1 LPIQKTKS
9 GNILREIK
17 EINWECDGTSGE
29 ERNIK
34 KTYRCLICSK
44 PGVRSNNRKAHLCRV

>member
-1 LPIQKTKS
+1 
-9 GNILREIK
+9 LREIK
-17 EINWECDGTSGE
+17 ESDWKCDGTSGE

-44 PGVRSNNRKAHLCRV
+44 PGVRSNNRKAHVCRV